1 MVDQSSNLNCSTHFD
16 SINFSNELGTRDFDI
31 KQVVE

>member
-1 MVDQSSNLNCSTHFD
+1 MVDQSSNLNETAETHFD
-16 SINFSNELGTRDFDI
+16 SNESRNRSFDI